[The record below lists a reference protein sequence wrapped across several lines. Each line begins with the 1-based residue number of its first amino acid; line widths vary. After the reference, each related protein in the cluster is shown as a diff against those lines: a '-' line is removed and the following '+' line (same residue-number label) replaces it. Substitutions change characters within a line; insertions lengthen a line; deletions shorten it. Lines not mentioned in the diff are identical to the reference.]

1 MTGYAYD
8 DPVVTYHVREGWV
21 TVYDWSIQTPDAGL
35 VVIFAGFGFD
45 LASVPRVFW
54 VLLAPFELG
63 ITGPLLHDHGYREH
77 WADRRT
83 VDRMFRDIQ
92 LLEGVGWVR
101 RWVTW
106 GAVRVFGWFAWR

>member
-35 VVIFAGFGFD
+35 IVVFGGFRFD
-45 LASVPRVFW
+45 LASVPRAFW
-54 VLLAPFELG
+54 SIIAPFSLG
-63 ITGPLLHDHGYREH
+63 LSAPLLHDHGYRHH

-92 LLEGVGWVR
+92 QLEGVGWVR
-101 RWVTW
+101 RWITW
-106 GAVRVFGWFAWR
+106 AAVRLFGGFAWR